1 MFQEAVLK
9 AGSSVFNNGGKFMG
23 NRAIIQ
29 TKESY
34 ENEGIG
40 IYLHWNG
47 GRDSVEAFLKY
58 CELKGYRSPDCDNYG
73 WARLCQVI
81 GNYFGGAL
89 SIGIDNFGKSVGEWQ
104 DNGTYIIKGWK
115 IVDRKC
121 WGDDCEEQ
129 NNYDLTRML
138 IDIDKAQPV
147 KEQFGKDFILAP
159 EVPISKLKI
168 GDTVFINIY
177 EGTYEKCKVVGIK
190 DDIPYVDLYDHDGDY
205 SWNSNNYIRTE
216 TIKVCR

>member
-1 MFQEAVLK
+1 
-9 AGSSVFNNGGKFMG
+9 MG

-47 GRDSVEAFLKY
+47 GRDSVEGFLKY
-58 CELKGYRSPDCDNYG
+58 CELKGYRPPDYDNYG

-81 GNYFGGAL
+81 GNFFGGGY
-89 SIGIDNFGKSVGEWQ
+89 SIGIDNFTKDAGEYQ
-104 DNGTYIIKGWK
+104 DNGTYIIEGWK

-121 WGDDCEEQ
+121 WNDDWEEQ
-129 NNYDLTRML
+129 DEYDLTGML
-138 IDIDKAQPV
+138 LAINESQPI
-147 KEQFGKDFILAP
+147 KEQFEKDFILAP
-159 EVPISKLKI
+159 EVLTNELKV
-168 GDTVFINIY
+168 GDMVFINRYEGIY
-177 EGTYEKCKVVGIK
+177 EKHKVVGIK
-190 DDIPYVDLYDHDGDY
+190 DGIPYVDLYDHDGDY
-205 SWNSNNYIRTE
+205 SWNSNNYIRTD